1 MHMRFETRKI
11 YVSGTNSYILT
22 LPKGWVESLGLKKG
36 DIVFLEMRDNSLSIF
51 PQRIKKNF
59 VCSIDDPKATLKNLV
74 RLIIAYYIAGFGT
87 IKIKLYNEEQRGA
100 VNSAIEM
107 LMGAEIMEDLGDEMQ
122 IEIFLSL
129 ERFEI
134 NSVIEKMSEVI
145 LSMLKDYRDKVL
157 EGFAEKKQLDSVLLR
172 ESEVDRLYFLLLR
185 LLTLAGREGLLDFF
199 DTMNYRSTVKA
210 LERIA
215 DHVCRIFEVSNNVPI
230 GEGIVELV
238 DTLERLVRRTLVSFF
253 KSDRKIADEVL
264 EELEKVVENI
274 DLLKGKFKEDS
285 RVKLQYQLLLSSLER
300 IAGYLADIA
309 EISID
314 RSVLLAV
321 K

>member
-1 MHMRFETRKI
+1 MRFETRKI

-22 LPKGWVESLGLKKG
+22 LPKEWVESLGLKKG
-36 DIVFLEMRDNSLSIF
+36 DIVFLEIRDNSLSIY
-51 PQRIKKNF
+51 PQKRKKNF
-59 VCSIDDPKATLKNLV
+59 VCSIDDPKVTLKNLV

-87 IKIKLYNEEQRGA
+87 IKIKIYNEEQRTA
-100 VNSAIEM
+100 VKSAIEM

-145 LSMLKDYRDKVL
+145 LSMLKDYRETAMV
-157 EGFAEKKQLDSVLLR
+157 GFTGRQLDSVLLR

-185 LLTLAGREGLLDFF
+185 LLTLAGREGLMTFF

-215 DHVCRIFEVSNNVPI
+215 DHICRIFEVSNNAFLEEEV
-230 GEGIVELV
+230 VRLV
-238 DTLERLVRRTLVSFF
+238 DALERLVRRTLVSFF

-264 EELEKVVENI
+264 EELEKITEHIN
-274 DLLKGKFKEDS
+274 LLKEKFKEDS

-314 RSVLLAV
+314 RNVLLAV
-321 K
+321 Q

>member
-22 LPKGWVESLGLKKG
+22 LPKEWVESLGLKKG
-36 DIVFLEMRDNSLSIF
+36 DVVFLEIRDNSLSIF
-51 PQRIKKNF
+51 PQKRKKNF
-59 VCSIDDPKATLKNLV
+59 VCSIDDPKATLKNLI

-87 IKIKLYNEEQRGA
+87 IKIKIYNEEQRTA
-100 VNSAIEM
+100 INSAIEM
-107 LMGAEIMEDLGDEMQ
+107 LMGAEIMEDLRDEVQ

-134 NSVIEKMSEVI
+134 NSVIEKMCEVI
-145 LSMLKDYRDKVL
+145 LSMLKDYRETAMV
-157 EGFAEKKQLDSVLLR
+157 GFTEKRQLDSVLLR

-185 LLTLAGREGLLDFF
+185 LLTLAGREGLMNFF

-215 DHVCRIFEVSNNVPI
+215 DHICRIFEVSSNVFL
-230 GEGIVELV
+230 EEEVVRLV

-264 EELEKVVENI
+264 EELEKVAEHIN
-274 DLLKGKFKEDS
+274 LLKEKFEEDS
-285 RVKLQYQLLLSSLER
+285 RVKSQYQLLLSSLER

-321 K
+321 Q